1 MKNRT
6 SDADLFKGAKM
17 KHFELAR
24 KLRKNQTIAEE
35 LLWNELRKK
44 KMEGLKFR
52 RQHPIARFSVDF
64 YCHEKALVI
73 EVDGEY
79 HNALE
84 AQIKDKERTEA
95 LESLELNVI
104 RFTNEEV
111 ICDMAKVL
119 KAISEYLKR
128 STNENEDGK

>member
-6 SDADLFKGAKM
+6 SDADIFKGAKK

-79 HNALE
+79 HNDLE
-84 AQIKDKERTEA
+84 AKVKDTERTEA

-111 ICDMAKVL
+111 ICDMARVL
-119 KAISEYLKR
+119 KAISEYVKR
-128 STNENEDGK
+128 ITNENENGN

>member
-1 MKNRT
+1 M
-6 SDADLFKGAKM
+6 
-17 KHFELAR
+17 
-24 KLRKNQTIAEE
+24 KLRLSGDI
-35 LLWNELRKK
+35 
-44 KMEGLKFR
+44 KFR

-79 HNALE
+79 HNDFE
-84 AQIKDKERTEA
+84 TQIKDKERTEA
-95 LESLELNVI
+95 LESLELIVI

-119 KAISEYLKR
+119 KAISEYVKR
-128 STNENEDGK
+128 GTNEN